1 MPEYYYKIMHAN
13 ILKFLIK
20 FCNQFNYIRLI
31 MCILFKLANLY
42 LFFHLIILKL
52 NIFYHSL
59 SLYEYFKDLYLIVV
73 YLYYL
78 TVFIIINYLFM
89 II

>member
-1 MPEYYYKIMHAN
+1 
-13 ILKFLIK
+13 
-20 FCNQFNYIRLI
+20 

-42 LFFHLIILKL
+42 LFFHLIILNL

-78 TVFIIINYLFM
+78 SVFIIIDYLFM